1 MILTEFETCYCSQRA
16 KSNRT
21 FITNLQMSSKFQ
33 FLGINFTQQLKDKE
47 EPPNLEVLFV
57 IHLDVF
63 VVSKIIRVDCDDVT
77 GKQDKSG

>member
-1 MILTEFETCYCSQRA
+1 
-16 KSNRT
+16 
-21 FITNLQMSSKFQ
+21 MSSKFQ

-77 GKQDKSG
+77 GKQDKSGWMITIWNHQIVSWFKIFD

>member
-1 MILTEFETCYCSQRA
+1 
-16 KSNRT
+16 
-21 FITNLQMSSKFQ
+21 MSSKFQ